1 MAGGE
6 LVLVTGG
13 SGFVGA
19 HCIVQLLNKG
29 YRVRTS
35 VRNLS
40 KKPAVLGMLKEG
52 GAKDI
57 DQVEF
62 VAAELDKDEGWAD
75 AVRGCTYVLHVAS
88 PLSIGVPKTEDE
100 VIIPARDGTLRVLRA
115 ARDANVKRV
124 VVTSSFAAVGYG
136 HPPNTGKVL
145 TEKDWSEPKGPD
157 VYPYIKSKIFAE
169 RAAWD
174 FIEKEGGSME
184 MATVNPTAILGPI
197 LSKDLP
203 GSPMIVQRL
212 LSGQMPGC
220 PQMQFGIVD
229 VRDVADLHIR
239 AMTDPKAKNERFLAI
254 ARGDF
259 MTMQEIAITLKDRL
273 GEKGRLT
280 KTRVLPNFLLKMV
293 ALFDP
298 AVKGV
303 LPELGLKKAGT
314 SEKARTLL
322 GWDPRSREDAI
333 VATAESL
340 IKFGIVKV

>member
-1 MAGGE
+1 MAESE

-29 YRVRTS
+29 YRVRTT

-40 KKPAVLGMLKEG
+40 KKPTVLGMLKEG

-57 DQVEF
+57 DKVDF

-75 AVRGCTYVLHVAS
+75 AVRDCTYVLHVAS
-88 PLSIGVPKTEDE
+88 PLPLGVPKHEDE
-100 VIIPARDGTLRVLRA
+100 LIIPARDGTIRVIRA

-124 VVTSSFAAVGYG
+124 VVTSSFAAIGYG
-136 HPPNTGKVL
+136 HAPNTGKVL
-145 TEKDWSEPKGPD
+145 TEKDWSDPNGSD
-157 VYPYIKSKIFAE
+157 VYPYIKSKIFSE

-174 FIEKEGGSME
+174 FIKKEGGSLE
-184 MATVNPTAILGPI
+184 LATINPTAILGPV

-203 GSPMIVQRL
+203 GSPTIIQRL
-212 LSGQMPGC
+212 LSGQMPGL
-220 PQMQFGIVD
+220 PQLQFGIVD
-229 VRDVADLHIR
+229 VRDVADLHLR
-239 AMTDPKAKNERFLAI
+239 AMTDPAAKNERFLAI

-259 MTMQEIAITLKDRL
+259 MTFQEIAQTLKDRM
-273 GEKGRLT
+273 GEKSRLT

-293 ALFDP
+293 ALWDP